1 MNMNRMRLEYK
12 GFWNSRHRNSLY
24 LGILLLILSFMV
36 QVSASHYSDR
46 KSAQSGFTG
55 DILLDN
61 LPVLDLDFIVV
72 QGAMLFWVFAMIV
85 LISRPRYLLFALKA
99 IALFVVFR
107 AFFIS
112 LTHIGIYPNQ
122 VAFDGNGFLNHIYS
136 RLISEGEFFF
146 SGHTGAPFLLA
157 LIFWDDKPWRV
168 FFLMAT
174 VFFGASVLFAHIH
187 YSIDV
192 FAAPFITY
200 GIFKIAEK
208 LFRSDYALMTSGHG
222 SWM

>member
-1 MNMNRMRLEYK
+1 MRRIIAK
-12 GFWNSRHRNSLY
+12 HKNFWDSRRRRSLY
-24 LGILLLILSFMV
+24 VGLLLLVLSFMI
-36 QVSASHYSDR
+36 QVGAGNYSV
-46 KSAQSGFTG
+46 KKAALSGFTG

-61 LPVLDLDFIVV
+61 LPVFNLDFIVV
-72 QGAMLFWVFAMIV
+72 QGAMFFWVFAAAL
-85 LISRPRYLLFALKA
+85 LISRPQYLLFAVKA

-112 LTHIGIYPNQ
+112 LTHIGIYPYQ
-122 VAFDGNGFLNHIYS
+122 AVSDGNGLLNYIYN

-157 LIFWDDKPWRV
+157 LIFWDDVPWRK
-168 FFLMAT
+168 FFLSAM
-174 VFFGASVLFAHIH
+174 VFFGASVLLAHVH

-200 GIFKIAEK
+200 GVFKIASRIFE
-208 LFRSDYALMTSGHG
+208 SDYLLTVRLRRAE
-222 SWM
+222 